1 MASTGEVAAFG
12 VDIHEAYWSSLLST
26 NGFKVPKMKSGVL
39 IGGDIACPQLAT
51 VAKELSNQGFKL
63 YCSSPAVEAFLN
75 SLPYLKVERIFF
87 PVKDKR
93 KLLEVMDKYNV
104 QLVINLAKTRGTSL
118 LDKDYVA
125 RRSVSPPLS
134 LLPRTDAR
142 SQERCRLWYPPD
154 QPPAPRST
162 VRRSDGEEDG
172 ERRVGRVYRG

>member
-1 MASTGEVAAFG
+1 
-12 VDIHEAYWSSLLST
+12 
-26 NGFKVPKMKSGVL
+26 MKSGVL

-63 YCSSPAVEAFLN
+63 YCSSPAVESFLN

-118 LDKDYVA
+118 LDEDYVA
-125 RRSVSPPLS
+125 RRSVPLPLPS
-134 LLPRTDAR
+134 LPRTDGKGRRNAVDFGIPLINHPLLAQLFVEAMGKKMAKGELEGYTEGRIPSEVR
-142 SQERCRLWYPPD
+142 SWSEFIGSH
-154 QPPAPRST
+154 A
-162 VRRSDGEEDG
+162 
-172 ERRVGRVYRG
+172 